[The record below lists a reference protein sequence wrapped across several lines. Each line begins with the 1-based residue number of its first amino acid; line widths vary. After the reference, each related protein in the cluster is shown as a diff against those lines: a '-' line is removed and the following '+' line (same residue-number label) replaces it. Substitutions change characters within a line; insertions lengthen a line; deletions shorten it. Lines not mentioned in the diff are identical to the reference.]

1 MAILVRVPP
10 EILDELVDSATS
22 KRGNIYRADLARR
35 IGASKESLEGK
46 TALYLISLM
55 RLCGLAEADMR
66 EVLKKSKIVDQR
78 GALTKDIA
86 GGEELKEVI
95 DDALEGFQMLIS
107 ESFKPPAGK
116 EGEASNKK
124 PQRKKDWSQN
134 P

>member
-1 MAILVRVPP
+1 
-10 EILDELVDSATS
+10 
-22 KRGNIYRADLARR
+22 
-35 IGASKESLEGK
+35 
-46 TALYLISLM
+46 
-55 RLCGLAEADMR
+55 
-66 EVLKKSKIVDQR
+66 
-78 GALTKDIA
+78 LTKDIA

-116 EGEASNKK
+116 EREASNKK